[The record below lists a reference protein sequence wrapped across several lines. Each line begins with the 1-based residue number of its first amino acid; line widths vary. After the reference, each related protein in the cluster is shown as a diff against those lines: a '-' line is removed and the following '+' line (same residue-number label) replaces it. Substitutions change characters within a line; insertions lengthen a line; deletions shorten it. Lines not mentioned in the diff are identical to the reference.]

1 MDPVDTGAPGGRFET
16 FDANEWFV
24 VVRDDEG
31 YALWRLE
38 ELGEGEPIERFT
50 DDDEGYESAALR
62 WKELTRAERRQSG
75 RWLVPLRVVILVS
88 LGTWVATSALA
99 LAISTYG
106 EDNFFPGDP
115 SARGLPQTIYLLS
128 SLSFDVWI
136 AATIAYV
143 ILWLELRRA
152 R

>member
-1 MDPVDTGAPGGRFET
+1 MDPVDPGASGDRFEI
-16 FDANEWFV
+16 FDANQWFV
-24 VVRDDEG
+24 VIRDDEG
-31 YALWRLE
+31 YAVWRLE
-38 ELGEGEPIERFT
+38 ELGESEPIERFT
-50 DDDEGYESAALR
+50 DDDDGYESAAAR
-62 WKELTRAERRQSG
+62 WKELTKAERRQGG
-75 RWLVPLRVVILVS
+75 RWLGPFRVVILVS
-88 LGTWVATSALA
+88 LATWVAASAVA
-99 LAISTYG
+99 LAISIFG

-115 SARGLPQTIYLLS
+115 SADGLLQAIFLLS